1 MSASFASIEQRL
13 TEAFLEEPISD
24 FEFHFPPADANWLKR
39 SSWSASPL
47 QGLAP
52 SFWKQC
58 NFFKYW
64 PMTHWSD
71 QLLYF
76 ANQVLV
82 YHDMEIPMA
91 TSSCASHH
99 SLLESAP
106 SAVGWYSKHAIAD
119 SWVLINMSDSSIKLN
134 YYYFLNM
141 MFCRDFDFEP
151 ASFASCSEWTV
162 SRAVSCFGCAERLK
176 RWIFRGIYSIWAA

>member
-1 MSASFASIEQRL
+1 MSAFFASIEQRL

-52 SFWKQC
+52 SFWKQY

-64 PMTHWSD
+64 PMTHWSG

-82 YHDMEIPMA
+82 YHDMEILMA
-91 TSSCASHH
+91 RSSFASHH

-106 SAVGWYSKHAIAD
+106 SAAGWYSKHTIED
-119 SWVLINMSDSSIKLN
+119 SWVLIHMSDSFGLH
-134 YYYFLNM
+134 FLNM
-141 MFCRDFDFEP
+141 VCTDFDFEHV
-151 ASFASCSEWTV
+151 SSASCSEWTV
-162 SRAVSCFGCAERLK
+162 SRAVSCFGCAGRLT
-176 RWIFRGIYSIWAA
+176 RWIYSIWAA